1 MEALYLLCTT
11 VQCLWSEGSPKA
23 RVISNALFRV
33 NKKKIDDY
41 DYENLLATTW
51 WPLAEFFVNS
61 FVIII

>member
-1 MEALYLLCTT
+1 MNNRTRSAAECHPYDTKVKNRQHLD
-11 VQCLWSEGSPKA
+11 Q
-23 RVISNALFRV
+23 F
-33 NKKKIDDY
+33 DDY